1 MPKWYTKNLESLDYS
16 WLICHPKNEGFFQS
30 FQVNPKLAGDS
41 PLIKHLTLCCP
52 LCWHSIFFSPIV
64 VAYFSSCS
72 PSFIFDFFFATLLWA
87 NLHNANAA
95 KIVGNSIWAKLESA
109 SGSKSPVHRQ
119 TQSHLGSQWGIPPN
133 PAHCLSMK
141 FNWLHLAGRH
151 KEMQEVATEIHLA
164 TATWVC
170 LISAPVLALKL
181 ALFKDFA
188 GAIVAFSS
196 LSCRVLVPNPPPD
209 VTWQ

>member
-72 PSFIFDFFFATLLWA
+72 PSFIFDFFYFFSIFFSQRFCGRTFITPTRQKLLEIQFERNLKVPAAA
-87 NLHNANAA
+87 NPRSTG
-95 KIVGNSIWAKLESA
+95 KPKVTSA
-109 SGSKSPVHRQ
+109 VSGGFPR
-119 TQSHLGSQWGIPPN
+119 TPPTVYPWN
-133 PAHCLSMK
+133 LIGC
-141 FNWLHLAGRH
+141 
-151 KEMQEVATEIHLA
+151 
-164 TATWVC
+164 TWRGGTKKC
-170 LISAPVLALKL
+170 K
-181 ALFKDFA
+181 K
-188 GAIVAFSS
+188 
-196 LSCRVLVPNPPPD
+196 
-209 VTWQ
+209 